1 MNKNKLKNIE
11 RIDILT
17 DSCIWKDINEKELYN
32 CLVIAMKNNKQ
43 LIYNLN
49 KSIDYSFESNKRI
62 YIQEDITNIYNFYE
76 SDVNAYYELDFYE
89 LESIKL
95 YKNIRLKKIDNNDL
109 SCKTNLIEFKDINNN
124 KFYISYLSNEIFI
137 SEKDY
142 QVIRQKNT
150 KTHNIYIKDSNIEL
164 DFSIFYS

>member
-11 RIDILT
+11 RIDILN

-49 KSIDYSFESNKRI
+49 KGIDYSFEFNKRI

-95 YKNIRLKKIDNNDL
+95 YKNIRLKNIDNNDL
-109 SCKTNLIEFKDINNN
+109 SCKTNLIEFKDIKNNR
-124 KFYISYLSNEIFI
+124 FYILYLTNEIFLGGEEHEI
-137 SEKDY
+137 
-142 QVIRQKNT
+142 
-150 KTHNIYIKDSNIEL
+150 IK
-164 DFSIFYS
+164 